1 MTFAD
6 ARDELISII
15 EGLGYTTYEVA
26 PLDLGVPKSIVVMLF
41 PAGPIPVRRPGG
53 KKQNTFNQR
62 IQVMQALSG
71 AREKT
76 VSRNV
81 QNAAIAIA
89 DELDSHVALG
99 GHAVSTGD
107 GVAWDD
113 AGLTEYPPGKG
124 ILFLAMS
131 GTLPIT
137 IEQSVTYAA

>member
-15 EGLGYTTYEVA
+15 EDLGYTTYEVA
-26 PLDLGVPKSIVVMLF
+26 PLDLGVPKNVVVMLF
-41 PAGPIPVRRPGG
+41 PAGPTPVRRPGG
-53 KKQNTFNQR
+53 KKQSTFNQR

-71 AREKT
+71 AREQT
-76 VSRNV
+76 VSRNI

-99 GHAVSTGD
+99 GHAVDTAD
-107 GVAWDD
+107 GLAWDD

-137 IEQSVTYAA
+137 IEQPVTYVA